1 MVKFY
6 VIQIKLGNI
15 TLDGVPERWWEA
27 VAEELEE
34 KNIIEDNNIL

>member
-15 TLDGVPERWWEA
+15 TLDGVPERWREA
-27 VAEELEE
+27 VAEELAGIE
-34 KNIIEDNNIL
+34 KEDKTS